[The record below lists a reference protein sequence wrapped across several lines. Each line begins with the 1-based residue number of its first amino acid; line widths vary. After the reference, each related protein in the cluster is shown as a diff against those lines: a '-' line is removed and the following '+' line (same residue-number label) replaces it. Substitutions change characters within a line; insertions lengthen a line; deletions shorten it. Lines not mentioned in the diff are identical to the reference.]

1 MKRKNI
7 FKRIICVFLTI
18 LMAIPELFFQSVC
31 AVSSTQTTLLEKD
44 PIIGTQFDD
53 LEAADDVLD
62 EPNINVDIKSQ
73 RNNWWV
79 LKN

>member
-18 LMAIPELFFQSVC
+18 LMVIPELCFQSVC

-79 LKN
+79 L